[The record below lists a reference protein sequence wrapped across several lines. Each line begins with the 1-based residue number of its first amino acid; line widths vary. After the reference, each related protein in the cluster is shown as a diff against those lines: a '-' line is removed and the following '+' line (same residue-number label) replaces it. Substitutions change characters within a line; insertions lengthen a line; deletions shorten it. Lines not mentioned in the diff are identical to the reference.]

1 MCYTPEGIVS
11 KFMVLYLDSGQVA
24 DLIFF
29 FFLLEK
35 IIHPVVKW
43 IKIFYGFLISMIPMV
58 PKVFI
63 VPTMAGNHNFRNR
76 DEIVVGERKKL
87 ELQVL
92 SG

>member
-29 FFLLEK
+29 FFTRENNSSSCEVDKDFL
-35 IIHPVVKW
+35 W
-43 IKIFYGFLISMIPMV
+43 IFISMIPMV